1 MNVIPMYFI
10 GFYLIVSC
18 LSKKE
23 KAFLNIMFIYCDGP
37 YYRKKK
43 PDYT

>member
-1 MNVIPMYFI
+1 MNVIPTYFI
-10 GFYLIVSC
+10 VFYLIVPC

-23 KAFLNIMFIYCDGP
+23 KAFLMFIYCDGP